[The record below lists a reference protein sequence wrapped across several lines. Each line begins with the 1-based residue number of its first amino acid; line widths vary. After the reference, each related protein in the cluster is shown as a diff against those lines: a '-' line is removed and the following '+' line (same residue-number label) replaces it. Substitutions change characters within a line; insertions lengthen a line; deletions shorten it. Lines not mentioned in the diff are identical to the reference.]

1 MQNNTEEI
9 KARVDIIDLVQEYI
23 RLKPAGTNNWR
34 GLCPFH
40 NEKTPSFMVS
50 RDKQIFHCFG
60 CGEGGDIF
68 TFVQKMEG
76 VEFPEA
82 LRILAEKAGIKLEHQ
97 DPKLTSQKNRLME
110 ACKLASLYW
119 HKILLESRQGQKAR
133 DYLRQRGVKE
143 STIEDFHIG
152 YAPESWDVM
161 TKFLKSRGFSDQE
174 IFLAGLSVKKER
186 GSDYYDRFR
195 DRVMFPINDMHGSPI
210 GFSGRTLN
218 PNEKMGKYINT
229 PQTLIYNKSLV
240 IFNLDKAKQEIKK
253 QDLAVIVE
261 GQMDAISVFEAG
273 TKNVIA
279 SSGTA
284 FTEDQIRILKRYT
297 NNLAMSFD
305 MDAAGENAAKRGI
318 DLALAN
324 EMNVKVIVL
333 PSGKDPDECV
343 KRNPQE
349 WFESLNNAK
358 TVMEYYF
365 EKTFGK
371 YDMASAEGKKSAAKI
386 ILPVIARMS
395 NKIEQTHWL
404 QKLADNLGVTEN
416 ILREAMPGRQKGN
429 SNRPAQPIKA
439 IIRTTDRKTLIDQR
453 ILGIVFKYPQFI
465 SILID
470 GVSPE
475 VIVEASLNQLYKKL
489 ILYYTKDING
499 SSQNFNYESFRNL
512 LKNDNLDQLA
522 DKLVLLTE
530 KDFFDFDQ
538 DTIAAELSAAIV
550 NGKRDYYNN
559 YLKDLQEKIKQA
571 EIGKNQKDLENLL
584 SEFNRIVGL
593 INSLE

>member
-9 KARVDIIDLVQEYI
+9 KVRVDIVDLIQEYI

-60 CGEGGDIF
+60 CSEGGDIF
-68 TFVQKMEG
+68 SFVQKMEG

-82 LRILAEKAGIKLEHQ
+82 LRILAEKAGVKLERQ
-97 DPKLTSQKNRLME
+97 DPKLISQKNRLME
-110 ACKLASLYW
+110 ATKIASLYW
-119 HKILLESRQGQKAR
+119 HKVLLESRQGQKAR
-133 DYLRQRGVKE
+133 DYLRKRQVKE
-143 STIEDFHIG
+143 STIVDFHIG
-152 YAPESWDVM
+152 YAPETWDDL
-161 TKFLKSRGFSDQE
+161 TKFLKMRGFSDQE

-253 QDLAVIVE
+253 QDLAIVVE

-273 TKNVIA
+273 TQNVIA

-343 KRNPQE
+343 KNNSQE
-349 WFESLNNAK
+349 WFDSISKAK
-358 TVMEYYF
+358 SVMEYYF
-365 EKTFGK
+365 EKTFAK
-371 YDMASAEGKKSAAKI
+371 YDINSAEGKKAAAKI
-386 ILPVIARMS
+386 ILPVIARMN

-404 QKLADNLGVTEN
+404 QKLAESLNVTEN
-416 ILREAMPGRQKGN
+416 ILREVLPNKKKEF
-429 SNRPAQPIKA
+429 S
-439 IIRTTDRKTLIDQR
+439 DRKAEPVLTTKPVSDRKLLIDQR
-453 ILGIVFKYPQFI
+453 ILGIALKYPY
-465 SILID
+465 LINSLMES
-470 GVSPE
+470 VVPE
-475 VIVEASLNQLYKKL
+475 VIMDSSLNSLYKKL

-499 SSQNFNYESFRNL
+499 DSQNFNYENFRNL

-538 DTIAAELSAAIV
+538 DTIKAELSAAII

-571 EIGKNQKDLENLL
+571 ENNKNSDDLENLL